1 MRCWVMNIKRINVMC
16 EAEGCLDSAA
26 SIIQDLA
33 KPNSGLYRS
42 AETYRIVAKHLREEI
57 AKEEER

>member
-1 MRCWVMNIKRINVMC
+1 MNIKRINVMC

-26 SIIQDLA
+26 SIIQDLV
-33 KPNSGLYRS
+33 KPNSRLYS
-42 AETYRIVAKHLREEI
+42 SIETYRIVAKRLREEI